1 MARYALDIAIY
12 REYVIM
18 IPKFPN
24 FFIAITMA
32 LASSMVYASDGSNL
46 PLTSSPTDISSSP
59 VQDGNAYVG
68 ARLGWAAYS
77 DACNNNAQDC
87 TDDTLGYGVYG
98 GYQFNSWFALEGEVT
113 SYGSP
118 DARNSTGRVSADVFG
133 GEIAVKL
140 SYALAERWDVFS
152 RLGASYQ
159 DIDKDLPNGMS
170 SKNGNDWNTLA
181 TIGVIYRLSQ
191 RWSLRGEYQFI
202 DGISDYDVGQA
213 DLHFTSLG
221 MTYHFGQKTP
231 IKKVSEVETKVI
243 APRYVTES
251 TPLSLSSKTLFSF
264 DSSKLNISNELEL
277 LAEQLHTYPN
287 DRIRIVGHTDSSG
300 SEAYNQKLSEQRARS
315 VANYLMST
323 GIDRDRLT
331 VIGLGES
338 SPIATNDTAEGRARN
353 RRVDV
358 LFDTTVEKTR
368 PVDTTTEK

>member
-1 MARYALDIAIY
+1 MLIRNY

-18 IPKFPN
+18 IAKFPYL
-24 FFIAITMA
+24 FIAINMA
-32 LASSMVYASDGSNL
+32 MTSMAYASS
-46 PLTSSPTDISSSP
+46 PPDISGSP

-77 DACNNNAQDC
+77 DACNSNAQDC
-87 TDDTLGYGVYG
+87 TNDTLGYGVYG
-98 GYQFNSWFALEGEVT
+98 GYQFNSWFALEGGVT

-118 DARNSTGRVSADVFG
+118 DARYSTGRISADVWG
-133 GEIAVKL
+133 SEMTVKF
-140 SYALAERWDVFS
+140 SYPLAERWDVFS

-170 SKNGNDWNTLA
+170 SKSGNDWNTLA
-181 TIGVIYRLSQ
+181 TLGVSYRLSQ
-191 RWSLRGEYQFI
+191 HWSLRGEYQFI
-202 DGISDYDVGQA
+202 DGIGNNDAGQA

-221 MTYHFGQKTP
+221 VAYHFGQKTP
-231 IKKVSEVETKVI
+231 VTKVI
-243 APRYVTES
+243 VPRYVTEN
-251 TPLSLSSKTLFSF
+251 TPLSLSSTSLFSF

-277 LAEQLHTYPN
+277 LAEQFHTYPN

-300 SEAYNQKLSEQRARS
+300 SEAYNQKLSEQRAQS

-331 VIGLGES
+331 VVGLGES
-338 SPIATNDTAEGRARN
+338 SPIASNDTTEGRARN

-358 LFDTTVEKTR
+358 LFATMVEKTR
-368 PVDTTTEK
+368 PVDTATEK